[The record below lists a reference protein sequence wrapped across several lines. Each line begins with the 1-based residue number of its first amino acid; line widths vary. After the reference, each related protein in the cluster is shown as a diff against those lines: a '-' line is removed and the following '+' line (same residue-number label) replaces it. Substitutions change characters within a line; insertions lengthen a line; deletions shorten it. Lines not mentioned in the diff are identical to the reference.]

1 MLELH
6 ELEKVCRFYIE
17 VLFIYLVIY
26 NFLCKLLFSATFRNI
41 VELNHK
47 YQSDQYTCLD
57 RQDSLTK
64 AGFPLANIFAR
75 SDFFLLSQ
83 PN

>member
-1 MLELH
+1 MD
-6 ELEKVCRFYIE
+6 I
-17 VLFIYLVIY
+17 IYLRKVI
-26 NFLCKLLFSATFRNI
+26 LL
-41 VELNHK
+41 
-47 YQSDQYTCLD
+47 
-57 RQDSLTK
+57 K

>member
-1 MLELH
+1 MIEG
-6 ELEKVCRFYIE
+6 EGKMSRVVKYI
-17 VLFIYLVIY
+17 
-26 NFLCKLLFSATFRNI
+26 
-41 VELNHK
+41 
-47 YQSDQYTCLD
+47 
-57 RQDSLTK
+57 K